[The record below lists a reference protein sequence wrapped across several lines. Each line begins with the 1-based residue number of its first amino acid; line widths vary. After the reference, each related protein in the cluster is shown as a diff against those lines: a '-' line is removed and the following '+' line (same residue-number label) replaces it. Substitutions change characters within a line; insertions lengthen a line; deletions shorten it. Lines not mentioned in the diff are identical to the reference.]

1 LRKIT
6 EKQIKKIRN
15 KFKLISMYI
24 IALRNNA
31 DFSSVVLFC
40 PRDSGYLQV
49 ISAFLA
55 KKNLLA
61 LIADG
66 KK

>member
-1 LRKIT
+1 
-6 EKQIKKIRN
+6 
-15 KFKLISMYI
+15 MYI